1 MTSNTAET
9 STVDTRDAVAAKLPA
24 RRCVSID
31 VYRGMVMFL
40 MLAEVLHWSGLVR
53 YRGRLS
59 STTQSL
65 LDTIVFHTS
74 HVPWRGCSLHD
85 LIQPGFSFLV
95 GAALAF
101 SFAKRSEQG
110 QSYRAMLIHAIGR
123 SFILVFFGIFLRS
136 LGKMY
141 TNFTFDDTL
150 TQIGLGYTFLFLFA
164 GRKWYVSALGA
175 GAILVGYWALFAFS
189 QLPAPDFDYASVGVP
204 ANWPH
209 HEEGFGAHWNKNSNV
224 AWAFD
229 VWWMNLFFRE
239 EPFAYSSGGYCTL
252 SFIPTL
258 ATMLLGLVAGEWLR
272 ADWTLKRRFAHFAT
286 ATVVCL
292 SIAWG
297 LETAGLCP
305 IVKRIWTPS
314 WTLWSGG
321 LCFAWLFLLYLICDF
336 GNSTRWAFFF
346 RVIGAN
352 SIVAYTMSWTMEEW
366 TKLALRRH
374 FDWLIGRVVPQSVE
388 TLVYG
393 GLVLTVFWL
402 ILYWLYRQKI
412 FVRI

>member
-1 MTSNTAET
+1 
-9 STVDTRDAVAAKLPA
+9 
-24 RRCVSID
+24 
-31 VYRGMVMFL
+31 
-40 MLAEVLHWSGLVR
+40 
-53 YRGRLS
+53 
-59 STTQSL
+59 
-65 LDTIVFHTS
+65 
-74 HVPWRGCSLHD
+74 
-85 LIQPGFSFLV
+85 
-95 GAALAF
+95 
-101 SFAKRSEQG
+101 
-110 QSYRAMLIHAIGR
+110 
-123 SFILVFFGIFLRS
+123 
-136 LGKMY
+136 
-141 TNFTFDDTL
+141 
-150 TQIGLGYTFLFLFA
+150 
-164 GRKWYVSALGA
+164 VSALGA

-297 LETAGLCP
+297 LEAAGLCP
-305 IVKRIWTPS
+305 IVKRIWTPT

-374 FDWLIGRVVPQSVE
+374 FDWLIERVVPQPVE

-393 GLVLTVFWL
+393 GLVLTLFWL

>member
-9 STVDTRDAVAAKLPA
+9 STVETRDVVAAKLPA

-59 STTQSL
+59 STAQSL

-292 SIAWG
+292 SLAWG
-297 LETAGLCP
+297 LD
-305 IVKRIWTPS
+305 V
-314 WTLWSGG
+314 SGRRPG
-321 LCFAWLFLLYLICDF
+321 PFGAEGCASLGCFCFI
-336 GNSTRWAFFF
+336 
-346 RVIGAN
+346 
-352 SIVAYTMSWTMEEW
+352 
-366 TKLALRRH
+366 
-374 FDWLIGRVVPQSVE
+374 
-388 TLVYG
+388 
-393 GLVLTVFWL
+393 
-402 ILYWLYRQKI
+402 
-412 FVRI
+412 

>member
-9 STVDTRDAVAAKLPA
+9 STVETRDVVAAKLPA

-59 STTQSL
+59 STVQSL

-123 SFILVFFGIFLRS
+123 SLILVFFGIFLRS

-164 GRKWYVSALGA
+164 GRKWYVPALGA

-292 SIAWG
+292 SLAWG
-297 LETAGLCP
+297 LEAAGLCP

-374 FDWLIGRVVPQSVE
+374 FDWLIERVVPQPVE